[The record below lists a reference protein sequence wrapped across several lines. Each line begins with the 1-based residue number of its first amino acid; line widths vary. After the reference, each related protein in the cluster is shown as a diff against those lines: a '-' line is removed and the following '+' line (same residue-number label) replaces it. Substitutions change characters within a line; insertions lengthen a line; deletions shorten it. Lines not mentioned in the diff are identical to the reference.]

1 MLPCHSCYIYG
12 NWRSKEVGNSKSW
25 YGEENGGTGS
35 QTAKGWAVFM
45 GEGVYPSASLYSVFW
60 CKKSSMICIH
70 NIHSCQNL
78 ISTRQLGKYKSL
90 NQVSFLELLLHY
102 LFFINLQMSTE
113 WELAFLN
120 TVIIIFSLIY
130 SLNIPHSNQNP
141 SFFPV
146 EGSVSISSKFT
157 FRRHFIIS

>member
-1 MLPCHSCYIYG
+1 MEKGMGARGVKPQRGGRFLWGREFTPQLVYKASFG
-12 NWRSKEVGNSKSW
+12 VKRVLW
-25 YGEENGGTGS
+25 Y
-35 QTAKGWAVFM
+35 A
-45 GEGVYPSASLYSVFW
+45 
-60 CKKSSMICIH
+60 IH

-90 NQVSFLELLLHY
+90 DQVSFLDLLLHY

-113 WELAFLN
+113 WEFAFLN
-120 TVIIIFSLIY
+120 TVIIIFCLIY

-141 SFFPV
+141 SSFPV